1 MKIKISSEKGRKTN
15 VVCELHLCQAQRD
28 LEKHYG
34 GVCKVVTRGDHHTT
48 TVRAWLWCGT
58 EVWQYEELSTVARR
72 D

>member
-34 GVCKVVTRGDHHTT
+34 GVCKVVTRGDHHHHSKSLTLM
-48 TVRAWLWCGT
+48 WN
-58 EVWQYEELSTVARR
+58 
-72 D
+72 